1 MKNLKLKIAI
11 LESGKR
17 GYQIANELGWHPT
30 KVSQIVIGAYSPS
43 FDEKKQLADALGYS
57 VSEVFTF
64 RNQRPGVV

>member
-1 MKNLKLKIAI
+1 MQNLRLKIAI
-11 LESGKR
+11 LESGRR

-43 FDEKKQLADALGYS
+43 LEEKKQLADALGHS

-64 RNQRPGVV
+64 RNQHLGVV